1 VARPRAGRHPGLLYG
16 AVTWTTLAVLDWTTQ
31 RFTEAGIASARLE
44 AQLLL
49 AHVLHCSRVQLYT
62 GFDKPLAEPEL
73 AGYRDLIKRRLG
85 GESVAYLLGEQE
97 FWGLP
102 FYVDGSVLVP
112 RPDTETVIE
121 VARALRPDP
130 AAPCRVL
137 DLCTGSGAIA
147 ISLAK
152 ELPGAQVV
160 ATEVSP
166 EAAAVARRNAE
177 RNGLAERVEIR
188 VGDLFAPVAGE
199 RFDLIAANPPY
210 IATAVLATL
219 AAEVRKEP
227 PLALDGGPDGLAF
240 YDRICA
246 AAPAH
251 LAPGGAIVL
260 EHGYDQADAVRARL
274 EAAGFLRVTLV
285 HDLGKNPRVTSGV
298 LPDTIS
304 A

>member
-1 VARPRAGRHPGLLYG
+1 VAA
-16 AVTWTTLAVLDWTTQ
+16 WTTLAVLDWTTQ
-31 RFTEAGIASARLE
+31 RFTEAGIAAARLE

-49 AHVLHCSRVQLYT
+49 AHVLGCSRVQLYT
-62 GFDKPLAEPEL
+62 GFDKPLGEQEL
-73 AGYRDLIKRRLG
+73 ARYREQIKRRLG
-85 GESVAYLLGEQE
+85 GEPVAYLLGEQE

-102 FYVDGSVLVP
+102 FYVDASVLVP

-121 VARALRPDP
+121 VARALRADP

-177 RNGLAERVEIR
+177 RNALADRVEVR
-188 VGDLFAPVAGE
+188 VGDLFAPAAGE
-199 RFDLIAANPPY
+199 RFDLIVANPPY

-219 AAEVRKEP
+219 APEVRREP
-227 PLALDGGPDGLAF
+227 SIALDGGPDGLAF

-246 AAPAH
+246 AATAH
-251 LAPGGAIVL
+251 LLPGGAIVL

-274 EAAGFLRVTLV
+274 EAAGFTGISLT

-298 LPDTIS
+298 LNDTIS
-304 A
+304 T